1 MNRRNAL
8 KLLGALIVCIGGT
21 ATSVK
26 GEDYGELVGEG
37 ELDITATNSIFSGP
51 YDYNFSEEGIRN
63 ITIERKNKPDLVIP
77 FKDIVKALEED

>member
-26 GEDYGELVGEG
+26 GEDFGELVGESDLT
-37 ELDITATNSIFSGP
+37 EIFSGP

-63 ITIERKNKPDLVIP
+63 ITIERKNKPDLVIA

>member
-8 KLLGALIVCIGGT
+8 KLLGALIVCLGGT

-26 GEDYGELVGEG
+26 GEDYLVGES
-37 ELDITATNSIFSGP
+37 ELDITADSIFSGS

-63 ITIERKNKPDLVIP
+63 ITIERKNKPNLVIA